1 MKIIKLFVG
10 DVVQMKK
17 AHPCGSDQFKVLRA
31 GSDVRA
37 VCLGCGRDVTLDRVK
52 FERSIKKFIV
62 SGDPENI

>member
-17 AHPCGSDQFKVLRA
+17 VHPCGSDQFKVLRA

-37 VCLGCGRDVTLDRVK
+37 ICLGCGRDVTLDRVK